1 MVQRSKII
9 RSRDEWKRK
18 AVQRAEELRERRKTL
33 RRYQQKIAQLRAEVS
48 ALEQSAE
55 AKKTNVIPPPSELR
69 ST

>member
-1 MVQRSKII
+1 MVQRSKMI
-9 RSRDEWKRK
+9 RSRNEWKRK
-18 AVQRAEELRERRKTL
+18 AVQRAEELREHRKAL

-55 AKKTNVIPPPSELR
+55 AKKTNVILPPSELR